1 MPARDFGSRL
11 GVRVFCRLLGLL
23 PRRLVYALAL
33 LPVCWYVLTRPDVR
47 RASKSYRA
55 RLESGRV
62 KPSPLLFALRQAA
75 AYSRAILDNIYLGT
89 FGPQR
94 FDIDFTGTRRLRA
107 ALDRNRGLVLL
118 SAHAGNW
125 HLAVN
130 FLGRTGARAH
140 LVTDEVRSAE
150 VRWAMDAAKRRA
162 AHLDVHDAR
171 SGPGLALELKL
182 ALQRGETVILA
193 GDRPWKGARSLEV
206 DLLGSPVRVPALPF
220 ALARS
225 SGAPLCL
232 GLAFSTGMQSYRTV
246 AIGPLGDDIAPD
258 SRDGDQITAR
268 RFARALSEQIRLRPE
283 QWYNFYDFW
292 GDTARS

>member
-1 MPARDFGSRL
+1 MPRRDFGSRL
-11 GVRVFCRLLGLL
+11 GVRVFCRLLRLL

-33 LPVCWYVLTRPDVR
+33 LPVSWYVLTRPEVR

-55 RLESGRV
+55 RLAPARAQRGS
-62 KPSPLLFALRQAA
+62 LLFALRQAA
-75 AYSRAILDNIYLGT
+75 AYSRAILDNIYLGE
-89 FGPQR
+89 FGPKK
-94 FDIDFTGTRRLRA
+94 FEIDFTGTRLLRA

-130 FLGRTGARAH
+130 LLGRTGARAH
-140 LVTDEVRSAE
+140 LVTDEVRSSE
-150 VRWAMDAAKRRA
+150 VRRAMDAAKRKA
-162 AHLDVHDAR
+162 AHLEVHDAR
-171 SGPGLALELKL
+171 RGPGLALELKL

-193 GDRPWKGARSLEV
+193 GDRPWEGARSLEV
-206 DLLGSPVRVPALPF
+206 DLLGSPARVPALPF

-258 SRDGDQITAR
+258 SKDGDQILAR
-268 RFARALSEQIRLRPE
+268 RFAGALSEQIRLQPE

-292 GDTARS
+292 GEIARS